1 MSTLNKTAKTATT
14 EKYTE
19 EQTKKLLAAWD
30 SFCQLVP
37 NWATT
42 DRSKADAKI
51 EELAEQFEKK
61 TRSIIAKLTRHE
73 RYVSKTKTTAASVTT
88 KSELAQA
95 IGKVLGMS
103 VPEIESL
110 TMAGKVALQK
120 ILNALAASVPV
131 EVLTPQAEAEK
142 NAVIDEIAGLI
153 ELEAEEIRD
162 LSRLQ
167 SSTLIGILGS
177 IKDIEQIA
185 NGFSTIQAT
194 SQQA

>member
-1 MSTLNKTAKTATT
+1 MSTLNKPAKTAAT

-19 EQTKKLLAAWD
+19 DQTKKLLAAWD

-37 NWATT
+37 NWSTT

-51 EELAEQFEKK
+51 EELAEEFQKK

-95 IGKVLGMS
+95 IGKVLGMTT
-103 VPEIESL
+103 PEIESL
-110 TMAGKVALQK
+110 AMAGKVALQK

-131 EVLTPQAEAEK
+131 EVLTPQAELEK
-142 NAVIDEIAGLI
+142 NAVIDEIAELI

-167 SSTLIGILGS
+167 SATLMGILGS

>member
-1 MSTLNKTAKTATT
+1 MSTLNKTAKTAAT

-19 EQTKKLLAAWD
+19 DQTKKLLAAWD
-30 SFCQLVP
+30 AFCQLVP

-42 DRSKADAKI
+42 DRTKADAKI
-51 EELAEQFEKK
+51 EELAEEFQKK

-73 RYVSKTKTTAASVTT
+73 RYVSKTKTTSASVTT

-95 IGKVLGMS
+95 IGQVLAMS
-103 VPEIESL
+103 PPEIESL

-153 ELEAEEIRD
+153 ELEAEEIQD

-167 SSTLIGILGS
+167 SATLIGILGS
-177 IKDIEQIA
+177 IKDIEQMA
-185 NGFSTIQAT
+185 NGFST
-194 SQQA
+194 SQQN

>member
-19 EQTKKLLAAWD
+19 DQTKKLLSAWD
-30 SFCQLVP
+30 AFCQLVP

-95 IGKVLGMS
+95 IGQVLGMS
-103 VPEIESL
+103 APEIESL

-120 ILNALAASVPV
+120 ILNALAASIPV
-131 EVLTPQAEAEK
+131 EVLTPQAETEK
-142 NAVIDEIAGLI
+142 NAIIDEIAGLI

-167 SSTLIGILGS
+167 STTLIGILGS
-177 IKDIEQIA
+177 IKDIEQVA
-185 NGFSTIQAT
+185 NGFSTVQAT

>member
-30 SFCQLVP
+30 AFCQLVP

-42 DRSKADAKI
+42 DRMKADAKI
-51 EELAEQFEKK
+51 EELAEEFQKK

-95 IGKVLGMS
+95 IGQVLGMS
-103 VPEIESL
+103 PPEIESL
-110 TMAGKVALQK
+110 AMAGKVALQK
-120 ILNALAASVPV
+120 ILTALAASVPV
-131 EVLTPQAEAEK
+131 EVLTAQAEAEK
-142 NAVIDEIAGLI
+142 NAVIDEIAELI

-167 SSTLIGILGS
+167 STTLIGILGS
-177 IKDIEQIA
+177 IKDIEQVA

>member
-19 EQTKKLLAAWD
+19 DQTKKLLAAWD

-51 EELAEQFEKK
+51 EELAEEFQKK

-120 ILNALAASVPV
+120 ILNALAASIPV

-142 NAVIDEIAGLI
+142 NAVIDEIAELI

-167 SSTLIGILGS
+167 SATLIGILGS
-177 IKDIEQIA
+177 IKDIEQMA

>member
-19 EQTKKLLAAWD
+19 DQTKKLLAAWD
-30 SFCQLVP
+30 AFCQLVP

-42 DRSKADAKI
+42 DRTKADAKI
-51 EELAEQFEKK
+51 EELAEEFQKK

-95 IGKVLGMS
+95 IGKVLAMS
-103 VPEIESL
+103 PPEIESL
-110 TMAGKVALQK
+110 AMAGKVALQK
-120 ILNALAASVPV
+120 ILTALAASVPV

-142 NAVIDEIAGLI
+142 NAVIDEIAELI

-167 SSTLIGILGS
+167 SATLTGICGS

>member
-1 MSTLNKTAKTATT
+1 MSTLNKTAKTAAT

-19 EQTKKLLAAWD
+19 DQTKKLLAAWD

-42 DRSKADAKI
+42 DRTKADAKI
-51 EELAEQFEKK
+51 EELAEEFQKK

-95 IGKVLGMS
+95 IGQVLAMS
-103 VPEIESL
+103 QPEIESL

-120 ILNALAASVPV
+120 ILNALAASIPV

-167 SSTLIGILGS
+167 STTLIGILGS
-177 IKDIEQIA
+177 IKDIEQVA
-185 NGFSTIQAT
+185 NGFSTTQAT